1 MNGLKIQPT
10 AAMTRKQFYTTM
22 CGTTITI
29 AAFVIGYVI
38 KAPIPPGVEAA
49 AVLMAGTM
57 IGYKVRDRA

>member
-1 MNGLKIQPT
+1 MPALTTQPT

-29 AAFVIGYVI
+29 AAFVIGYII

-49 AVLMAGTM
+49 AVLMAGTV
-57 IGYKVRDRA
+57 IGYYVRDRA